1 VFVGRAR
8 ERFGA
13 STACLLDKR
22 EEVPVRISTISAAI
36 MVFGLAA
43 CGSSTPESQE
53 AAPPA
58 TPTATP
64 MEAVAMLQTADGQ
77 PAGRATAAEAPG
89 GLAITLNV
97 EGLAPG
103 EHGVHVHTTGSCEPP
118 KFESAGGH
126 WNPTER
132 QHGLDNPQGHHA
144 GDMPNLTV
152 AADGTGTLEYTLAGA
167 TLAGLL
173 DADGSAFVVHAM
185 GDDQKTD
192 PSGDS
197 GDRIAC
203 GVFSAT

>member
-1 VFVGRAR
+1 MRTSA
-8 ERFGA
+8 
-13 STACLLDKR
+13 
-22 EEVPVRISTISAAI
+22 ISAAI

-43 CGSSTPESQE
+43 CGSATPDSPEP
-53 AAPPA
+53 AASA
-58 TPTATP
+58 TPTATA
-64 MEAVAMLQTADGQ
+64 MEAVAMLKTADGQ
-77 PAGRATAAEAPG
+77 SAGRASATETPG
-89 GLAITLNV
+89 GLAIALNV
-97 EGLAPG
+97 EGLSPG

-118 KFESAGGH
+118 KFQSAGGH

-152 AADGTGTLEYTLAGA
+152 APDGTGKLEYTLAGA

-185 GDDQKTD
+185 SDDQKTD

-203 GVFSAT
+203 GVFSAA

>member
-1 VFVGRAR
+1 M
-8 ERFGA
+8 
-13 STACLLDKR
+13 
-22 EEVPVRISTISAAI
+22 RISTIPVVILA
-36 MVFGLAA
+36 FGLAA
-43 CGSSTPESQE
+43 CGSSQTESQAPE
-53 AAPPA
+53 AAS
-58 TPTATP
+58 TPTAKP
-64 MEAVAMLQTADGQ
+64 MEAVAMLQTADGKS
-77 PAGRATAAEAPG
+77 AGTATATETPD
-89 GLAITLNV
+89 GLAIALNV
-97 EGLAPG
+97 EGIAAG

-152 AADGTGTLEYTLAGA
+152 AADGTGKLDYTLAGG

-173 DADGSAFVVHAM
+173 DADGAAFVVHAKR
-185 GDDQKTD
+185 DDQKTD

-203 GVFSAT
+203 GVFAAS

>member
-1 VFVGRAR
+1 
-8 ERFGA
+8 
-13 STACLLDKR
+13 
-22 EEVPVRISTISAAI
+22 VRISTISAAI

-58 TPTATP
+58 TPTAKP

-103 EHGVHVHTTGSCEPP
+103 EHGVHVHTTGSCEAP

-132 QHGLDNPQGHHA
+132 HHGLDNPQGHHA

-152 AADGTGTLEYTLAGA
+152 AADGTGKLEYTLADG
-167 TLAGLL
+167 TFAGLL

-185 GDDQKTD
+185 RDDQKTD

>member
-1 VFVGRAR
+1 VGRAR

-13 STACLLDKR
+13 SAACLLDKR

-58 TPTATP
+58 TPTETA

-77 PAGRATAAEAPG
+77 SAGSASATETPD
-89 GLAITLNV
+89 GLAIALNV
-97 EGLAPG
+97 EGMSPG
-103 EHGVHVHTTGSCEPP
+103 EHGVHLHTTGSCEPP

-197 GDRIAC
+197 GDRIAS